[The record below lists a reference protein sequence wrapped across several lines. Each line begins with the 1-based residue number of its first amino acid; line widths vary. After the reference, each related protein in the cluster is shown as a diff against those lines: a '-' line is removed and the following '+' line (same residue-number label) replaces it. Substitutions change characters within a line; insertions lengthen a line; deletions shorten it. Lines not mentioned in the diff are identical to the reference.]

1 MTPLTI
7 HGARGSYPVSG
18 DQVRQYGGSTTC
30 FSLETDQG
38 ILIID
43 TGSGIAS
50 LGHQLGQRKVLPPIT
65 ILFTHFH
72 LDHIIGLP
80 AFKPLWRQDAQ
91 ITFMADPTTAGDWYQ
106 TLRIVMDKPVWPVGL
121 LETAATMRFED
132 LPIVNGASPAA
143 SRRATARIETSRV
156 AKRASVHVAAAI
168 HGPIEL
174 AGIRVSWCP
183 VWHPQKCVSYR
194 IDTPDKTLVVA
205 TDREY
210 GDEQLDALFMEFC
223 RGAEVLIHDAQYTPD
238 EHASHRGWGH
248 STWEE
253 SAHIAATAGVKSLIL
268 TSHAPERSDVE
279 VDQLVERARSIFPNT
294 RAAAESMVVA

>member
-1 MTPLTI
+1 MTPLTV

-18 DQVRQYGGSTTC
+18 EQVRQYGGSTTC

-43 TGSGIAS
+43 AGSGIAS
-50 LGHQLGQRKVLPPIT
+50 LGHQLCQRAVLPPIT

-72 LDHIIGLP
+72 LDHIMGLP
-80 AFKPLWRQDAQ
+80 AFKPLCRKDARM
-91 ITFMADPTTAGDWYQ
+91 TLMADPSMAGDWYQ
-106 TLRIVMDKPVWPVGL
+106 TLKTVIGKPFWPVGL
-121 LETAATMRFED
+121 LETAATIRFED
-132 LPIVNGASPAA
+132 LPMVNGASPTAP
-143 SRRATARIETSRV
+143 RRATARIETPRM
-156 AKRASVHVAAAI
+156 AKRTGVHVATVI

-183 VWHPQKCVSYR
+183 AWHPQRCVSFR

-210 GDEQLDALFMEFC
+210 GDGQLDALFMEFC
-223 RGAEVLIHDAQYTPD
+223 RGADVLIHDAQYTPD
-238 EHASHRGWGH
+238 EHSSHRGWGH

-253 SAHIAATAGVKSLIL
+253 SAHIAAKAGVKSLLL
-268 TSHAPERSDVE
+268 TSHAPERSDAE
-279 VDQLVERARSIFPNT
+279 IDQLVERARSIFPNT
-294 RAAAESMVVA
+294 RAAAESLVVA